1 MTISEWQG
9 ITKKYEKIAQGIQE
23 QLKEI
28 MAKYDDLMNKHVM
41 LEKELGTLKSIS
53 KSEANVDEELITSF
67 KKGKGQ

>member
-1 MTISEWQG
+1 
-9 ITKKYEKIAQGIQE
+9 
-23 QLKEI
+23 